1 MNNVRA
7 PKGGYDTD
15 VKNEYRVAVWGAIA
29 PRVIASL
36 DDERAVCVIMPSREG
51 LEIDVAVSRGI
62 PPEKILCVD
71 QSAAVIAT
79 SKWRKRWPQCRFFAS
94 KVSAVGEKMKKAGM
108 VAVAANLDLCGNF
121 SDETLFEVD
130 TFLKTAPL
138 SDSACIAVTMMKG
151 REGSVTSRLLDR
163 MGAERAFDEKRLNA
177 LFFET
182 SFALSAWE
190 KLTEG
195 AYKAN
200 GMPVAYFAVQKVS
213 RLPENKRTNAY
224 ALAKAAAQ
232 FDNLGRKAWDEW
244 RSISVA
250 HNVIKN
256 KTLARKGGELFKL
269 HKESA
274 LASDDIEDKAG
285 QMLKSLC
292 AQYINWRV
300 LYEAEIRDLVDYHV
314 SLTGSRY
321 SCRYNVPKTYKGWGI
336 TV

>member
-1 MNNVRA
+1 VTNVRA

-163 MGAERAFDEKRLNA
+163 LGAERAFDEKRLNA

-182 SFALSAWE
+182 SFVLSAWE

-200 GMPVAYFAVQKVS
+200 GMPVAYFAVQKVC
-213 RLPENKRTNAY
+213 RLPESDRKNVY
-224 ALAKAAAQ
+224 ALAEAAAR

-244 RSISVA
+244 HHIKA
-250 HNVIKN
+250 GHNVIKN
-256 KTLARKGGELFKL
+256 KTLARKGGELFKF
-269 HKESA
+269 HNESA
-274 LASDDIEDKAG
+274 IASDDVADKAG
-285 QMLKSLC
+285 QMLKSFC
-292 AQYINWRV
+292 EQYLNWRP
-300 LYEAEIRDLVDYHV
+300 LYDRELRALMDYHV
-314 SLTGSRY
+314 SLTGTRY
-321 SCRYNVPKTYKGWGI
+321 GCRHNVPKTYKGWGI